1 MVRKRSM
8 RVRESSADKLFTIVN
23 TAFLVFFFVIVLY
36 PLVYILSSSFS
47 SAQKVV
53 QNKVWLYPVEPDV
66 EAYRAVFRNRDILT
80 GYRNSL
86 LYVLLGTVVS
96 VLLTMFLAFPLSRK
110 EFYGRKTVTKL
121 ILVTMLFSGG
131 MIPLYLVVKNLGL
144 YNSVWAMVLPNAVSV
159 WNVIITR
166 TFLEQNISDELY
178 DAAQIDG
185 CSDIRF
191 LFEIVFP
198 LSGAIVAVLALFYAV
213 SQWNKYMDAL
223 LYLQDRNLYPLQ
235 IVLRN
240 ILIVNSSTP
249 SMMSDTAAAAK
260 YQGLSQTVRYAV
272 IVVASLPLLMAYPF
286 VQRFFVKGVLIGS
299 VKG

>member
-1 MVRKRSM
+1 MVRKRILK
-8 RVRESSADKLFTIVN
+8 VRESGADRIFTIVN

-47 SAQKVV
+47 NAQKVV
-53 QNKVWLYPVEPDV
+53 QNRVWLWPVDPDV
-66 EAYRAVFRNRDILT
+66 EAYKAVFRNRDILT

-86 LYVLLGTVVS
+86 LYVLLGTVIS

-213 SQWNKYMDAL
+213 AQWNKYMDAL

-249 SMMSDTAAAAK
+249 SMMTDTVAAAK

-272 IVVASLPLLMAYPF
+272 IVVASLPLLVAYPF
-286 VQRFFVKGVLIGS
+286 VQRFFIKGVLVGS